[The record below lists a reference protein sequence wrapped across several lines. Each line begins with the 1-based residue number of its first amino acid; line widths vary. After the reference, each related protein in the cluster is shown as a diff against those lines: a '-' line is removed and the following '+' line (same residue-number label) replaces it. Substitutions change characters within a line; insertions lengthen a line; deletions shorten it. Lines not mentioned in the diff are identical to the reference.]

1 MRPTDNPYSPGA
13 GSPPPELAGRDDLLS
28 RASIAIRR
36 IQRGRHAQ
44 GLFLLGLRG
53 VGKTVLL
60 NRINQIAEELG
71 CHTALFEA
79 DGQSSLPDLLTPQIH
94 RLLLRMDR
102 RERVAHEVRNAFAQL
117 RGFAAAFSVKFAD
130 FEIGLSEQ
138 SSSGDLTLD
147 LSDLLIS
154 VAEAAKV
161 RQTAAVILI
170 DEVQFTTKEDLSALV
185 VAMHQIAQRQL
196 PLILIAAGLPQL
208 AGLAGEAKSY
218 AERLF
223 TYEQI
228 GKLTPEKSRE
238 ALVLPAEEEGVRF
251 ETEAVDLILRETEGY
266 PFFLQVWGSYAWD
279 VARQSPITVADA
291 RRASE
296 KSIASLDSGFFKVRT
311 DRLTARQLEYVVALA
326 SVEFLPASSTE
337 VAQIMRIS
345 VSDAAPIRS
354 TVIKKGVVYSPARGR
369 VDFTVPKFA
378 DYIKRNLI

>member
-1 MRPTDNPYSPGA
+1 
-13 GSPPPELAGRDDLLS
+13 
-28 RASIAIRR
+28 
-36 IQRGRHAQ
+36 
-44 GLFLLGLRG
+44 
-53 VGKTVLL
+53 
-60 NRINQIAEELG
+60 
-71 CHTALFEA
+71 
-79 DGQSSLPDLLTPQIH
+79 
-94 RLLLRMDR
+94 MDR

-251 ETEAVDLILRETEGY
+251 ETEAVGLILRETEGY